1 MSTRSPKPDDFP
13 WIGDAARWMWLVERV
28 EGGFGEQLDPGT
40 GEALPALSHTVP
52 SGYDALVRILHP
64 FARSRPATGTW
75 DEYRAA
81 LETTDYEAWPDSVSE
96 DVVRWRDVAAA
107 HGRAFAPGS
116 LSHELLGV
124 PYGEDPERESADGW
138 EYSTPMEGSPDEQEF
153 VAVARILA
161 ERTETPDRGVV
172 AVWEG
177 YGGLVSA
184 QGVGFYTFVPGEGPG
199 TAPPRGPRW
208 WRRLVDRGRM
218 RRARFTSER
227 EHFGTGPAIRDLLQ
241 GLLTWDR
248 GDTTFAPFAGA
259 LQQRPGSGI
268 LTREAASGPRLD
280 LPGRA
285 YVCFEAGA
293 RDFADPAWPL
303 RAPWMEAEQGFG
315 TRLPNLLW
323 PEGREWV
330 LVSEI
335 DFDSTL
341 VACSRACADALLTSL
356 DFEAVEITRDTPLWS
371 TVAGDADEE

>member
-1 MSTRSPKPDDFP
+1 M
-13 WIGDAARWMWLVERV
+13 
-28 EGGFGEQLDPGT
+28 
-40 GEALPALSHTVP
+40 
-52 SGYDALVRILHP
+52 
-64 FARSRPATGTW
+64 
-75 DEYRAA
+75 
-81 LETTDYEAWPDSVSE
+81 
-96 DVVRWRDVAAA
+96 
-107 HGRAFAPGS
+107 
-116 LSHELLGV
+116 
-124 PYGEDPERESADGW
+124 
-138 EYSTPMEGSPDEQEF
+138 
-153 VAVARILA
+153 
-161 ERTETPDRGVV
+161 
-172 AVWEG
+172 
-177 YGGLVSA
+177 
-184 QGVGFYTFVPGEGPG
+184 
-199 TAPPRGPRW
+199 
-208 WRRLVDRGRM
+208 DRGRM

>member
-1 MSTRSPKPDDFP
+1 MSTRPAQPDDFP
-13 WIGDAARWMWLVERV
+13 WTGDAARWEWLVARHAGDHGERI
-28 EGGFGEQLDPGT
+28 DPAT
-40 GEALPALSHTVP
+40 GAPFPALSHTVP
-52 SGYDALVRILHP
+52 SGYDSLVRILHP

-75 DEYRAA
+75 DEYREA
-81 LETTDYEAWPDSVSE
+81 LDTAEYEDWPDSVSE

-107 HGRAFAPGS
+107 HGRTLEPGS

-124 PYGEDPERESADGW
+124 AYGDGPEAESADGW
-138 EYSTPMEGSPDEQEF
+138 EYSTPMEGSPDEEEF
-153 VAVARILA
+153 VAIAKILA
-161 ERTETPDRGVV
+161 GRTTTPDRGVV

-177 YGGLVSA
+177 FGGLVSA
-184 QGVGFYTFVPGEGPG
+184 QGVGFMVAVPSEEGSR
-199 TAPPRGPRW
+199 APRW
-208 WRRLVDRGRM
+208 LRPVLAWAGRL
-218 RRARFTSER
+218 RASFTVFR
-227 EHFGTGPAIRDLLQ
+227 EHFGTGPAIRNLVQNLAM
-241 GLLTWDR
+241 R
-248 GDTTFAPFAGA
+248 GGRPPMFAGA
-259 LQQRPGSGI
+259 LQQRDGSGI
-268 LTREAASGPRLD
+268 LTREAATGPRLD

-293 RDFADPAWPL
+293 RDFADPAWPR

-341 VACSRACADALLTSL
+341 VACSRDCADALLASP

-371 TVAGDADEE
+371 ASEDDADAE